1 MKLILKI
8 NLVVAAVY
16 LAAAGVA
23 TYVIHELLLRNAREE
38 IVQNANIMMEA
49 ALAMRAYTST
59 QITPLLKTQQKYE
72 FLPQSVPS
80 FSAMEYFKVLRKT
93 YTEYSYREPT
103 LNPTNPRNRA
113 TDWEAD
119 VVNLFR
125 NTPTLKEV
133 VGERDGPYGRTLY
146 MARPMVVTA
155 PSCLECHSQV
165 SAAPRTM
172 LARYGEANGFGWQLN
187 ETIGAQIVSVPMDVA
202 IERANKT
209 FRLFLILLGGLFVF
223 LFFALYVQL
232 STQVVRRVRQLAAIA
247 DRVSLGDM
255 EAPEFPVRGN
265 DELAT
270 LAQSF
275 GRMRKSLVQALKMLE
290 NP

>member
-16 LAAAGVA
+16 LVAASVA
-23 TYVIHELLLRNAREE
+23 AYVVHELLLRNAREE

-49 ALAMRAYTST
+49 ARAVRSYTST
-59 QITPLLKTQQKYE
+59 QVSPLLKTQLKYE
-72 FLPQSVPS
+72 FVPQSVPA
-80 FSAMEYFKVLRKT
+80 FSAAEYFKLLRKT
-93 YTEYSYREPT
+93 YADYSYKEAT

-119 VVNLFR
+119 LVYAFR
-125 NTPTLKEV
+125 NTPTLQEI
-133 VGERDGPYGRTLY
+133 VGERDGPSGRTLY
-146 MARPMVVTA
+146 LARPMVVSA

-172 LARYGEANGFGWQLN
+172 LAHYGEANGFGWQLN
-187 ETIGAQIVSVPMDVA
+187 ETIAAQIVSVPMDVA

-209 FRLFLILLGGLFVF
+209 FRLFLILLGCLFVF
-223 LFFALYVQL
+223 LFLALYVQL
-232 STQVVRRVRQLAAIA
+232 STQVVRRVRRLAAIA
-247 DRVSLGDM
+247 DRVSLGDL

-265 DELAT
+265 DEIAV

-290 NP
+290 SP